1 METAVSSS
9 SAHLTAWITSQDRQ
23 KSAEFVREAEKNR
36 RQIEKLE
43 KERTLIVQCRK
54 NGWTDVSGELE
65 EYEKML
71 EDQRNA
77 EKMNLKKQ
85 LVKIH
90 NGVRKFQRQ
99 LIDVKPTPELIERL
113 KEIMSEVEISI
124 NSLKEEQRS
133 SFEELLKEDRTCR
146 QEITAYEKK
155 IENWSLA
162 VKTDPKLPTAPNAK
176 VWTKH
181 SGKPAYRKEAKL
193 YLPAKTLEEIEQHE
207 DWHQELI
214 YLQDRKRE
222 AIQRWKASKHQERQ
236 TRIQSQEEAVEAERR
251 EKEYKSQ
258 AYRLRIEEEKREAA
272 RRLEEWREERRRLE
286 EQEEEQRLAE
296 EIQKRRRA
304 KEERTRRIEEEQR
317 EMEERRKEA
326 AKGLKRFSERDLHK
340 VEAKLQEK
348 QLREKEEEER
358 QRRIAAKLK
367 ERVDTHISRDPS
379 RLTRPTKGWD
389 ERMKHIGPS
398 GGGPMLQMFHR
409 KRFLIGADAKM
420 AEEES
425 QFEEFEQIDF
435 LRDRH
440 VRFFQ
445 RTLQVLPERYASLET
460 TRLTI
465 IFFALSGLDVLDALD
480 VIDRNLMIEWIYSL
494 QVLPTEDR
502 SCGTLQKVN
511 TKHETEFETV
521 NQSCFLAPVSLD
533 VCLGPGVL
541 HPYDSGHVAMTY
553 TGLCSLLILGDDLS
567 RVNKQACLAG
577 LRALQLEDGSF
588 YAVPEG
594 SENDIRFI
602 YCAASI
608 CYMLDDWSGMDIQK
622 AIEYIR
628 GSLSYDNGFGQG
640 AGRESHGG
648 WTYCAIA
655 SLCLM
660 GRLEEALS
668 QRELD
673 RIRRW
678 CIMRQQNGF
687 HGRPNKPV
695 DTCYSFW
702 VGATLEVQTG
712 VTDIHTPACI
722 NMLAVRSF
730 PVYELRQEQELHPF
744 HAGSA
749 GGRICQV
756 ARQPSRPS
764 PCLLRTVWSVSDR
777 GAQSKEGPLQ
787 LLTSPREPFSTSS
800 SCSRHGGTAPAAAA
814 DSIDS
819 RTIHR
824 SVSEQVQ

>member
-1 METAVSSS
+1 
-9 SAHLTAWITSQDRQ
+9 
-23 KSAEFVREAEKNR
+23 
-36 RQIEKLE
+36 
-43 KERTLIVQCRK
+43 
-54 NGWTDVSGELE
+54 
-65 EYEKML
+65 
-71 EDQRNA
+71 
-77 EKMNLKKQ
+77 
-85 LVKIH
+85 
-90 NGVRKFQRQ
+90 
-99 LIDVKPTPELIERL
+99 
-113 KEIMSEVEISI
+113 
-124 NSLKEEQRS
+124 
-133 SFEELLKEDRTCR
+133 
-146 QEITAYEKK
+146 
-155 IENWSLA
+155 
-162 VKTDPKLPTAPNAK
+162 
-176 VWTKH
+176 
-181 SGKPAYRKEAKL
+181 
-193 YLPAKTLEEIEQHE
+193 
-207 DWHQELI
+207 
-214 YLQDRKRE
+214 
-222 AIQRWKASKHQERQ
+222 
-236 TRIQSQEEAVEAERR
+236 
-251 EKEYKSQ
+251 
-258 AYRLRIEEEKREAA
+258 
-272 RRLEEWREERRRLE
+272 
-286 EQEEEQRLAE
+286 
-296 EIQKRRRA
+296 
-304 KEERTRRIEEEQR
+304 
-317 EMEERRKEA
+317 
-326 AKGLKRFSERDLHK
+326 
-340 VEAKLQEK
+340 
-348 QLREKEEEER
+348 
-358 QRRIAAKLK
+358 
-367 ERVDTHISRDPS
+367 
-379 RLTRPTKGWD
+379 
-389 ERMKHIGPS
+389 
-398 GGGPMLQMFHR
+398 
-409 KRFLIGADAKM
+409 M

-494 QVLPTEDR
+494 QVLPTEDQSNLSR
-502 SCGTLQKVN
+502 CGFRGSSHIGVPYSTQ
-511 TKHETEFETV
+511 
-521 NQSCFLAPVSLD
+521 
-533 VCLGPGVL
+533 GPGVL

-702 VGATLEVQTG
+702 VGATLELLDVFQYTNF
-712 VTDIHTPACI
+712 DK
-722 NMLAVRSF
+722 NRSF
-730 PVYELRQEQELHPF
+730 ILSTQDRLV
-744 HAGSA
+744 
-749 GGRICQV
+749 GGF
-756 ARQPSRPS
+756 AKWPRQPSSFNDLKGKKMAELSGFTYFFFFSFRFYPAPPQVRRDPLHAYLGLCGLS
-764 PCLLRTVWSVSDR
+764 LIGEPNLRKVHAALNITQR
-777 GAQSKEGPLQ
+777 AFQHLQ
-787 LLTSPREPFSTSS
+787 QLQQTWRDSTG
-800 SCSRHGGTAPAAAA
+800 SCSRQH
-814 DSIDS
+814 
-819 RTIHR
+819 
-824 SVSEQVQ
+824 

>member
-1 METAVSSS
+1 M
-9 SAHLTAWITSQDRQ
+9 
-23 KSAEFVREAEKNR
+23 R
-36 RQIEKLE
+36 RIEKLE
-43 KERTLIVQCRK
+43 KERTLSVQCRK
-54 NGWTDVSGELE
+54 NGWTDVSGELG
-65 EYEKML
+65 EYDRVL
-71 EDQRNA
+71 EDERNA
-77 EKMNLKKQ
+77 DKMNLQQQ

-90 NGVRKFQRQ
+90 NGVMRFQRQ

-113 KEIMSEVEISI
+113 KKIMSEVEISI
-124 NSLKEEQRS
+124 NTFKEEQCSR
-133 SFEELLKEDRTCR
+133 FRT
-146 QEITAYEKK
+146 
-155 IENWSLA
+155 
-162 VKTDPKLPTAPNAK
+162 
-176 VWTKH
+176 
-181 SGKPAYRKEAKL
+181 
-193 YLPAKTLEEIEQHE
+193 
-207 DWHQELI
+207 
-214 YLQDRKRE
+214 
-222 AIQRWKASKHQERQ
+222 
-236 TRIQSQEEAVEAERR
+236 
-251 EKEYKSQ
+251 
-258 AYRLRIEEEKREAA
+258 EEEKRQMA
-272 RRLEEWREERRRLE
+272 RQLEEWREERRRKE

-296 EIQKRRRA
+296 ETQKRRRA
-304 KEERTRRIEEEQR
+304 KEERRRQLEVKLTIEEQLRLRREEEEEQGRRRREEEQR
-317 EMEERRKEA
+317 EMDERRREA
-326 AKGLKRFSERDLHK
+326 TKGIKRFNERDLHRL
-340 VEAKLQEK
+340 EEKLQEK
-348 QLREKEEEER
+348 QQREKEEEER
-358 QRRIAAKLK
+358 QRRIAVKLK
-367 ERVDTHISRDPS
+367 EKVDGHVSRDPS

-398 GGGPMLQMFHR
+398 GEGPLLQMFHSYCEYFGGQNSQLKNRDKNQQNVRSLITFYFEKPTYR

-494 QVLPTEDR
+494 QVLPTEDQSNLSR
-502 SCGTLQKVN
+502 CGFRGSSHIGIPYS
-511 TKHETEFETV
+511 TK
-521 NQSCFLAPVSLD
+521 
-533 VCLGPGVL
+533 GPGVL

-660 GRLEEALS
+660 GRLEEALN

-678 CIMRQQNGF
+678 CIMRQQTGF

-702 VGATLEVQTG
+702 VGATLELLDVFQYTNF
-712 VTDIHTPACI
+712 DK
-722 NMLAVRSF
+722 NRSF
-730 PVYELRQEQELHPF
+730 ILSTQDRLVGGFAKWPDSHPAAS
-744 HAGSA
+744 H
-749 GGRICQV
+749 
-756 ARQPSRPS
+756 
-764 PCLLRTVWSVSDR
+764 
-777 GAQSKEGPLQ
+777 
-787 LLTSPREPFSTSS
+787 
-800 SCSRHGGTAPAAAA
+800 CSRSSQPHIMRGGDREFPECCSAAVGTFQRCERNIAERETSA
-814 DSIDS
+814 KLIVKSQFLS
-819 RTIHR
+819 SACKPRR
-824 SVSEQVQ
+824 LRP

>member
-1 METAVSSS
+1 MATLATAPCPDTNALGDVTNSSS
-9 SAHLTAWITSQDRQ
+9 VHQPCTSPPVTGDSGDHRLARQ
-23 KSAEFVREAEKNR
+23 KAAQFIREAEKSR

-43 KERTLIVQCRK
+43 RERTLSVQCKR
-54 NGWTDVSGELE
+54 NGWTDICVELE
-65 EYEKML
+65 EYEKVL
-71 EDQRNA
+71 EAERNA
-77 EKMNLKKQ
+77 DKMNLQNQ

-99 LIDVKPTPELIERL
+99 LKDTNPPDRDLPA
-113 KEIMSEVEISI
+113 EVRALEVF
-124 NSLKEEQRS
+124 LQ
-133 SFEELLKEDRTCR
+133 
-146 QEITAYEKK
+146 
-155 IENWSLA
+155 
-162 VKTDPKLPTAPNAK
+162 KTGGPYGGWDQYDHQAFLK

-181 SGKPAYRKEAKL
+181 GGKPAYRKEAKL
-193 YLPAKTLEEIEQHE
+193 YLPGKTLEEIEQHE
-207 DWHQELI
+207 DWHEELI

-222 AIQRWKASKHQERQ
+222 VIQRWKASKHQERQ
-236 TRIQSQEEAVEAERR
+236 SRIQSQEEAEESKRR
-251 EKEYKSQ
+251 EREAKSQ
-258 AYRLRIEEEKREAA
+258 ALQHRTEEEKRM
-272 RRLEEWREERRRLE
+272 EERRRQLEVKLIIEEQLRLRRAEEE
-286 EQEEEQRLAE
+286 EQEN
-296 EIQKRRRA
+296 RRR
-304 KEERTRRIEEEQR
+304 EEELR
-317 EMEERRKEA
+317 EMEERKKEA
-326 AKGLKRFSERDLHK
+326 AKSIKRFNERDLHK

-367 ERVDTHISRDPS
+367 DKVDGHVSRDPS
-379 RLTRPTKGWD
+379 RLTRPTKGWE

-398 GGGPMLQMFHR
+398 GGGPVLQMFH
-409 KRFLIGADAKM
+409 RFLIGADAKM

-480 VIDRNLMIEWIYSL
+480 VIDRNIMIEWIYSL
-494 QVLPTEDR
+494 QVLPTEDQSNLSR
-502 SCGTLQKVN
+502 CGFRGSSHIGIPYS
-511 TKHETEFETV
+511 TK
-521 NQSCFLAPVSLD
+521 
-533 VCLGPGVL
+533 GPGVL

-628 GSLSYDNGFGQG
+628 GSLTYDNGFGQG

-678 CIMRQQNGF
+678 CIMRQQTGF

-702 VGATLEVQTG
+702 VGATLELLDVFQYTNF
-712 VTDIHTPACI
+712 DK
-722 NMLAVRSF
+722 NRSF
-730 PVYELRQEQELHPF
+730 ILSTQDRLVGGFAKWPDSHP
-744 HAGSA
+744 G
-749 GGRICQV
+749 
-756 ARQPSRPS
+756 
-764 PCLLRTVWSVSDR
+764 
-777 GAQSKEGPLQ
+777 K
-787 LLTSPREPFSTSS
+787 
-800 SCSRHGGTAPAAAA
+800 
-814 DSIDS
+814 
-819 RTIHR
+819 
-824 SVSEQVQ
+824 